1 MRRYYSKKAKLAVRA
16 SIAAAILVFLLLCYL
31 HYRVEAYTEV
41 ICTSSCSSFGQKV
54 INDAVISAMQS
65 FDTESF
71 VSVMYGDNGK
81 ICGITANNEHINIIT
96 AQITEQIADALSGE
110 EGSRVLVPAGTFSGI
125 SFLGGV
131 GPDIK
136 IAIFQVGSPDIEI
149 VSTLE
154 SAGVNQSVYKL
165 YANIRLEL
173 SAVMPTKNV
182 DITVERQLLISETVI
197 IGEVPDVFAQKT
209 AE

>member
-1 MRRYYSKKAKLAVRA
+1 MRRYYSKKAKLIVRA
-16 SIAAAILVFLLLCYL
+16 SIVVITLVFLLLCYL
-31 HYRVEAYTEV
+31 HYRVEEYTEV

-54 INDAVISAMQS
+54 INDAVISAMQ
-65 FDTESF
+65 DCDIENL
-71 VSVMYGDNGK
+71 VSVIYDDDGK

-96 AQITEQIADALSGE
+96 AYITERIADDLSGE

-136 IAIFQVGSPDIEI
+136 IEIFQVGSPDIEI
-149 VSTLE
+149 VSSLE

-165 YANIRLEL
+165 YANITLEL
-173 SAVMPTKNV
+173 SAVMPTRNV
-182 DITVERQLLISETVI
+182 DITIERQLLISETVI
-197 IGEVPDVFAQKT
+197 IGEVPDVFAQQK